1 MHLRMEGIGKRFGA
15 LTVLDGVDF
24 EARPGEVTALVGENG
39 AGKST
44 LMKIL
49 YGVYRADAG
58 TVSLD
63 GVPLA
68 GGSPREAVA
77 RGVGMVFQQ
86 FSLIPALTVRENLAL
101 ALPSSPWLLGRGA
114 RRMRDV
120 AARLRELAPHIDPDS
135 PVYRLSVGQLQLV
148 ELAKVLN
155 LQARLI
161 VLDEP
166 TAVLAPAEAERLW
179 TLVRVLRESG
189 MAIVLITHK
198 LPDVHACADR
208 VVVLRGGRL
217 VASQDAVGLDDA
229 QIVSLV
235 VGDHLPSPPSP
246 VAEPEKGVRL
256 WIKGACAT
264 GNAGTVRGI
273 ELQLRAGELLGV
285 AGISGNGQ
293 TTLAEAV
300 AGIAPL
306 TEGEMILDGVQL
318 RAPRL
323 RAGPHVAVGSVA
335 YIPEQPLRNAVA
347 PDLSLAINL
356 ALRRIAALPF
366 FPNRGQ
372 LEEQSRTL
380 IRRYDVRP
388 ADPRAP
394 AQVLSG
400 GNLQKLVAAR
410 ELSSAPLVV
419 VACYPT
425 MGLDVTATA
434 QIYEALFE
442 LARRGSAVLW
452 ISEDLGDLLRYSHRI
467 AVMLGGR
474 VVKVL
479 DARQTQAT
487 DVGAWMTGSQ
497 DGARRSLPAGQQE
510 GRQPQLAGAEVDR

>member
-1 MHLRMEGIGKRFGA
+1 MHLRMDGIGKRFGA
-15 LTVLDGVDF
+15 VTALDGVDF

-49 YGVYRADAG
+49 YGMHRADSG
-58 TVSLD
+58 SVTLD
-63 GVPLA
+63 GIPLA
-68 GGSPREAVA
+68 GGSPREAVG

-101 ALPSSPWLLGRGA
+101 ALPRAPWLLGRGA
-114 RRMRDV
+114 RRLLDV
-120 AARLRELAPHIDPDS
+120 ARRLYELAPDIDPDLR
-135 PVYRLSVGQLQLV
+135 VDQLSVGQMQLV

-166 TAVLAPAEAERLW
+166 TAVLAPSEAQRLW
-179 TLVRVLRESG
+179 SLVRVLRESG
-189 MAIVLITHK
+189 LAVVLITHK
-198 LPDVHACADR
+198 LQDVHACADR
-208 VVVLRGGRL
+208 IAVLRAGKL
-217 VASQDAVGLDDA
+217 VASQDAAGLDDA
-229 QIVSLV
+229 QIVALM
-235 VGDHLPSPPSP
+235 VGDHLPSATPPVP
-246 VAEPEKGVRL
+246 EPQTNVRL
-256 WIKGACAT
+256 WIKGATASGDAGKVT
-264 GNAGTVRGI
+264 GI
-273 ELQLRAGELLGV
+273 DLQLRAGELLGV
-285 AGISGNGQ
+285 AGVSGNGQ

-300 AGIAPL
+300 AGITQL
-306 TEGEMILDGVQL
+306 TGGEIILDGVQL
-318 RAPRL
+318 RAPRV
-323 RAGPHVAVGSVA
+323 RPVPSTAVA

-347 PDLSLAINL
+347 PELSLAVNL
-356 ALRRIAALPF
+356 ALRRIATLPF
-366 FPNRGQ
+366 FPKRTLLDG
-372 LEEQSRTL
+372 QSREL
-380 IRRYDVRP
+380 IQLYGVRP
-388 ADPRAP
+388 ANPQAS
-394 AQVLSG
+394 AQTLSG

-410 ELSSAPLVV
+410 ELSSAPVVV

-479 DARQTQAT
+479 DARQTQT
-487 DVGAWMTGSQ
+487 TEVGAWMTGS
-497 DGARRSLPAGQQE
+497 AT
-510 GRQPQLAGAEVDR
+510 

>member
-15 LTVLDGVDF
+15 LTALVSVDF
-24 EARPGEVTALVGENG
+24 EARPGEVTALLGENG

-49 YGVYRADAG
+49 YGMHRADSG
-58 TVSLD
+58 LVSLD
-63 GVPLA
+63 GTTLA

-101 ALPSSPWLLGRGA
+101 ALPGAPWLLGRGA
-114 RRMRDV
+114 RRLRGALDV
-120 AARLRELAPHIDPDS
+120 AARLRELAPDIDPDQRVS
-135 PVYRLSVGQLQLV
+135 RLSVGQLQLV

-155 LQARLI
+155 LQARLV

-166 TAVLAPAEAERLW
+166 TAVLAPAEAQRLW
-179 TLVRVLRESG
+179 ALVRVLRESG
-189 MAIVLITHK
+189 LAVVLITHK
-198 LPDVHACADR
+198 LQDVHACADR
-208 VVVLRGGRL
+208 IAVLRGGRL
-217 VASQDAVGLDDA
+217 VASQDAAGLDDA
-229 QIVSLV
+229 QLV
-235 VGDHLPSPPSP
+235 ALMVGEHLPSPPPP
-246 VAEPEKGVRL
+246 VNEPDAGVRL
-256 WIKGACAT
+256 WIKGATAS
-264 GNAGTVRGI
+264 GDAGMVSGI

-306 TEGEMILDGVQL
+306 TDGEIILDGLLL
-318 RAPRL
+318 RAPRVRL
-323 RAGPHVAVGSVA
+323 SPSPAVA

-347 PDLSLAINL
+347 PDLSLAVNL
-356 ALRRIAALPF
+356 AVRRIAALPF
-366 FPNRGQ
+366 FPDRALLEDEARLPIQ
-372 LEEQSRTL
+372 LFG
-380 IRRYDVRP
+380 VRP
-388 ADPRAP
+388 SDARAQ
-394 AQVLSG
+394 AQTLSG

-410 ELSSAPLVV
+410 ELSSAPAVV

-442 LARRGSAVLW
+442 LARRGTAVLW

-474 VVKVL
+474 AVKVL
-479 DARQTQAT
+479 DTRQTQAT
-487 DVGAWMTGSQ
+487 EVGAWMTGACAQSKQ
-497 DGARRSLPAGQQE
+497 
-510 GRQPQLAGAEVDR
+510 AESA

>member
-15 LTVLDGVDF
+15 VAALDGVSF
-24 EARPGEVTALVGENG
+24 EALPGEVTALVGENG

-49 YGVYRADAG
+49 YGMHHADSG
-58 TVSLD
+58 SVTLD
-63 GVPLA
+63 GVALA

-101 ALPSSPWLLGRGA
+101 ALPHAPWLLGRGA
-114 RRMRDV
+114 RRLTDV
-120 AARLRELAPHIDPDS
+120 AARLRELAPDIDPGQRVDQ
-135 PVYRLSVGQLQLV
+135 LSVGQMQLV

-189 MAIVLITHK
+189 LAVILITHK
-198 LPDVHACADR
+198 LQDVHACADR
-208 VVVLRGGRL
+208 IAVLRGGRL
-217 VASQDAVGLDDA
+217 VASQDAAGLDDA
-229 QIVSLV
+229 QIVSLM
-235 VGDHLPSPPSP
+235 VGEHLPSPPSP
-246 VAEPEKGVRL
+246 VADPGTTVRL
-256 WIKGACAT
+256 WIKGAAAS
-264 GNAGTVRGI
+264 GDAGKVTDIG
-273 ELQLRAGELLGV
+273 LQLRAGELLGV
-285 AGISGNGQ
+285 AGVSGNGQ

-300 AGIAPL
+300 AGITPL
-306 TEGEMILDGVQL
+306 TGGEIILDGVQL

-323 RAGPHVAVGSVA
+323 RSTPSQAVA

-356 ALRRIAALPF
+356 ALRRISSLPF
-366 FPNRGQ
+366 FPRRAALQ
-372 LEEQSRTL
+372 AQSRGL
-380 IRRYDVRP
+380 IQLYGVRP
-388 ADPRAP
+388 ADPQ
-394 AQVLSG
+394 AQAQSLSG

-410 ELSSAPLVV
+410 ELSSAPAVI

-442 LARRGSAVLW
+442 LARRGSSVLW

-487 DVGAWMTGSQ
+487 EVGAWMTGS
-497 DGARRSLPAGQQE
+497 AS
-510 GRQPQLAGAEVDR
+510 

>member
-15 LTVLDGVDF
+15 LTALDGVDF

-49 YGVYRADAG
+49 YGMHRADSG

-86 FSLIPALTVRENLAL
+86 FSLIPALSVRENLAL
-101 ALPSSPWLLGRGA
+101 ALPRAPWLLGRGA
-114 RRMRDV
+114 RRLQDV
-120 AARLRELAPHIDPDS
+120 AARLRELAPDIDPEQA
-135 PVYRLSVGQLQLV
+135 VGRLSVGQMQLV

-166 TAVLAPAEAERLW
+166 TAVLAPAEAQRLW
-179 TLVRVLRESG
+179 TLVRMLRDSG
-189 MAIVLITHK
+189 LAVVLITHK
-198 LPDVHACADR
+198 LQDVHACADR
-208 VVVLRGGRL
+208 IAVLRAGRL
-217 VASQDAVGLDDA
+217 VASQEAAGLDDA
-229 QIVSLV
+229 QIVALM
-235 VGDHLPSPPSP
+235 VGDHLPTPPSP
-246 VAEPEKGVRL
+246 VAGPQTAVRL
-256 WIKGACAT
+256 WIKGAAAS
-264 GNAGTVRGI
+264 GDAGTISGI
-273 ELQLRAGELLGV
+273 DLQLRAGELLGV
-285 AGISGNGQ
+285 AGVSGNGQ

-300 AGIAPL
+300 AGITQL
-306 TEGEMILDGVQL
+306 SGGEIILDGRQL

-323 RAGPHVAVGSVA
+323 RPVPSGAVA

-347 PDLSLAINL
+347 PDLSLAVNL
-356 ALRRIAALPF
+356 VLRRVAGLPF
-366 FPNRGQ
+366 FPKRGV
-372 LEEQSRTL
+372 LEEQSRAL
-380 IRRYDVRP
+380 IQRYGVRP
-388 ADPRAP
+388 ADPRGP
-394 AQVLSG
+394 AQALSG

-410 ELSSAPLVV
+410 ELSSAPAIV

-474 VVKVL
+474 VVQVL

-487 DVGAWMTGSQ
+487 EVGAWMTG
-497 DGARRSLPAGQQE
+497 
-510 GRQPQLAGAEVDR
+510 LAA

>member
-15 LTVLDGVDF
+15 LTALEGVDF

-49 YGVYRADAG
+49 YGMHRADSG
-58 TVSLD
+58 SVTLD

-68 GGSPREAVA
+68 GGSPREAVV

-101 ALPSSPWLLGRGA
+101 ALPRAPWLLGRGA
-114 RRMRDV
+114 RRLTDV
-120 AARLRELAPHIDPDS
+120 TARLRQLAPDIDPDQH
-135 PVYRLSVGQLQLV
+135 VNQLSVGQMQLV

-166 TAVLAPAEAERLW
+166 TAVLAPAEAQRLW

-189 MAIVLITHK
+189 LAVVLITHK
-198 LPDVHACADR
+198 LQDVHACADR
-208 VVVLRGGRL
+208 ISVLRGGHL
-217 VASQDAVGLDDA
+217 VASQDAAGLNDA
-229 QIVSLV
+229 QIVSLM

-246 VAEPEKGVRL
+246 VAAPGTTVRL
-256 WIKGACAT
+256 WIKGAAAS
-264 GNAGTVRGI
+264 GGAGKVTDI
-273 ELQLRAGELLGV
+273 ALQLRAGELLGV
-285 AGISGNGQ
+285 AGVSGNGQ

-300 AGIAPL
+300 AGITPL
-306 TEGEMILDGVQL
+306 TRGEIILDGVQL

-323 RAGPHVAVGSVA
+323 RSTPSEAVA

-356 ALRRIAALPF
+356 ALRRISSLPF
-366 FPNRGQ
+366 FPRRAAMQ
-372 LEEQSRTL
+372 AQSRGL
-380 IRRYDVRP
+380 IQLYGVRP
-388 ADPRAP
+388 ADPQ
-394 AQVLSG
+394 AQAQSLSG

-410 ELSSAPLVV
+410 ELSSAPAVI

-479 DARQTQAT
+479 DTRETQAT
-487 DVGAWMTGSQ
+487 EVGAWMTGS
-497 DGARRSLPAGQQE
+497 AT
-510 GRQPQLAGAEVDR
+510 

>member
-1 MHLRMEGIGKRFGA
+1 MHLRMDGIGKCFGA
-15 LTVLDGVDF
+15 LTALDGVDF

-49 YGVYRADAG
+49 YGMHRADSG
-58 TVSLD
+58 TVTLD
-63 GVPLA
+63 GVALA

-101 ALPSSPWLLGRGA
+101 AMPRAPWLMGSGA
-114 RRMRDV
+114 RRVQHV
-120 AARLRELAPHIDPDS
+120 ATRLRELAPDIDPDQR
-135 PVYRLSVGQLQLV
+135 VGQLSVGQMQLV

-155 LQARLI
+155 LQARLV

-166 TAVLAPAEAERLW
+166 TAVLAPAEAQRLW

-189 MAIVLITHK
+189 LAVVLITHK
-198 LPDVHACADR
+198 LQDVHACADR
-208 VVVLRGGRL
+208 IAVLRGGRL
-217 VASQDAVGLDDA
+217 VANRDAAGLDDA
-229 QIVSLV
+229 QIVALM
-235 VGDHLPSPPSP
+235 VGEHEPSPPSP
-246 VAEPEKGVRL
+246 VAKPRRGVRL
-256 WIKGACAT
+256 WIKGAGAYGDSGKVT
-264 GNAGTVRGI
+264 GI

-285 AGISGNGQ
+285 AGVSGNGQ

-300 AGIAPL
+300 AGITPL
-306 TEGEMILDGVQL
+306 TEGEIILDGVQL
-318 RAPRL
+318 RAPRVRL
-323 RAGPHVAVGSVA
+323 VQSNNVA

-356 ALRRIAALPF
+356 ALRKVATLPF
-366 FPNRGQ
+366 FPQRAVM
-372 LEEQSRTL
+372 EDASRAL
-380 IRRYDVRP
+380 IQRYGVRP
-388 ADPRAP
+388 ANPHARA
-394 AQVLSG
+394 QDLSG

-410 ELSSAPLVV
+410 ELSSAPAVV

-425 MGLDVTATA
+425 MGLDVTASA

-474 VVKVL
+474 VVQVL
-479 DARQTQAT
+479 DARQTQAAE
-487 DVGAWMTGSQ
+487 VGAWMTGSQ
-497 DGARRSLPAGQQE
+497 QA
-510 GRQPQLAGAEVDR
+510 LAA

>member
-15 LTVLDGVDF
+15 LTALHGVDF

-49 YGVYRADAG
+49 YGMHRADSG
-58 TVSLD
+58 SISLD
-63 GVPLA
+63 GVPLS

-101 ALPSSPWLLGRGA
+101 ALPRAPWFLGRGA
-114 RRMRDV
+114 RRLHDV
-120 AARLRELAPHIDPDS
+120 AARLRELAPDIDPDQR
-135 PVYRLSVGQLQLV
+135 VQQLSVGQLQLV

-155 LQARLI
+155 LQARLV

-166 TAVLAPAEAERLW
+166 TAVLAPAEAQRLW

-189 MAIVLITHK
+189 LAVVLITHK
-198 LPDVHACADR
+198 LQDVHACADR
-208 VVVLRGGRL
+208 IAVLRGGRL
-217 VASQDAVGLDDA
+217 VASQDAAGLDDA
-229 QIVSLV
+229 QIVSLM
-235 VGDHLPSPPSP
+235 VGDHRPAPPSP
-246 VAEPEKGVRL
+246 VAVPGRGVRL
-256 WIKGACAT
+256 WIKGVDAV
-264 GNAGTVRGI
+264 GEAGKVHGI

-293 TTLAEAV
+293 TTLAQAV
-300 AGIAPL
+300 AGIAAL
-306 TEGEMILDGVQL
+306 TEGEVILDGVQL
-318 RAPRL
+318 RAPRM
-323 RAGPHVAVGSVA
+323 RATPSAAVA

-366 FPNRGQ
+366 FPRRAL
-372 LEEQSRTL
+372 LEDASREPL
-380 IRRYDVRP
+380 RRYGVRP
-388 ADPRAP
+388 ADPRAQ
-394 AQVLSG
+394 AQTLSG

-410 ELSSAPLVV
+410 ELSAVPSVV

-434 QIYEALFE
+434 QIHEALFE
-442 LARRGSAVLW
+442 LARRGSVVLW
-452 ISEDLGDLLRYSHRI
+452 ISEDLGDLLRHAHRI
-467 AVMLGGR
+467 AVMLGGH
-474 VVKVL
+474 VVQVL
-479 DARQTQAT
+479 DARLTHAAE
-487 DVGAWMTGSQ
+487 VGAWMTG
-497 DGARRSLPAGQQE
+497 ARSAS
-510 GRQPQLAGAEVDR
+510 AA

>member
-1 MHLRMEGIGKRFGA
+1 MEKISKRFGA
-15 LTVLDGVDF
+15 VTALDAVDF
-24 EARPGEVTALVGENG
+24 EARAGEVTALVGENG

-49 YGVYRADAG
+49 FGVQRAG
-58 TVSLD
+58 SGSISLD
-63 GVPLA
+63 GVALA

-101 ALPSSPWLLGRGA
+101 ALPRAPWVIGRGA
-114 RRMRDV
+114 RRMQTV
-120 AARLRELAPHIDPDS
+120 VARLRELAPDIDPAQR
-135 PVYRLSVGQLQLV
+135 VQQLSVGQLQLV

-155 LQARLI
+155 HQARLI

-166 TAVLAPAEAERLW
+166 TAVLAPAEAQRLW
-179 TLVRVLRESG
+179 TLVRMMREG
-189 MAIVLITHK
+189 GLAVVLITHK
-198 LPDVHACADR
+198 LQDVHACADR
-208 VVVLRGGRL
+208 IAVLRGGRL

-229 QIVSLV
+229 QIVALM
-235 VGDHLPSPPSP
+235 VGAHLPAPPSA
-246 VAEPEKGVRL
+246 VAEPGRKVRL
-256 WIKGACAT
+256 WLKALGAV
-264 GNAGTVRGI
+264 GDAGPVSGI
-273 ELQLRAGELLGV
+273 ELQLREGEVLGI

-293 TTLAEAV
+293 STLAEAV

-306 TEGEMILDGVQL
+306 NHGEVILDGVQL

-323 RAGPHVAVGSVA
+323 RAVASSAVA

-366 FPNRGQ
+366 FPARAL
-372 LEEQSRTL
+372 LEDQARSP
-380 IRRYDVRP
+380 IRVYDVRP
-388 ADPRAP
+388 ADPAVP
-394 AQVLSG
+394 AQALSG

-410 ELSSAPLVV
+410 ELSSAPAVV

-474 VVKVL
+474 VVQVL
-479 DARQTQAT
+479 ETRHTQASE
-487 DVGAWMTGSQ
+487 VGSWMTGSQ
-497 DGARRSLPAGQQE
+497 GKATA
-510 GRQPQLAGAEVDR
+510 